1 MRSKRKKKNN
11 LNKEVIVVVLITI
24 TLLVIIGIS
33 IKGNINNYIPNTVL
47 DFISP
52 IQRGIN
58 KIFTITSENVSGIIN
73 YRSNLK
79 KIEELSKE
87 NEELKK
93 KIIDIDLKRDELGS
107 LGKLK
112 KSLNYI
118 SEDYDKNYVSAS
130 VVSKNDG
137 NWYTTFTIS
146 AGKKDGVIK
155 DSIVICGEGLVGKVY
170 EVSDN
175 YSKAISLLN
184 NKSAVSFEVLRKG
197 EYTGVISQNISIDS
211 SENFGGYLKGYLF
224 DIKYEVV
231 PGDIIITSGIG
242 IYPKG
247 IPLGE
252 VEKVIEDKNNLLKYI
267 KVKPYVNFKKVD
279 KVLIIRPR
287 IIE

>member
-1 MRSKRKKKNN
+1 MVRSKKKNN
-11 LNKEVIVVVLITI
+11 SNKEVIVVVLIAI
-24 TLLVIIGIS
+24 TLLVIIGMS
-33 IKGNINNYIPNTVL
+33 IKGNINNYLTGAIL
-47 DFISP
+47 DVASP

-58 KIFTITSENVSGIIN
+58 KIFTITSENISGIIN
-73 YRSNLK
+73 YRSNIK
-79 KIEELSKE
+79 KVKLLSKE

-93 KIIDIDLKRDELGS
+93 KIIDIDLKRDELNS
-107 LGKLK
+107 LRDLK

-118 SEDYDKNYVSAS
+118 SENYDKSYISAS

-137 NWYTTFTIS
+137 NWYTTFTVS
-146 AGKKDGVIK
+146 AGKKDGVVK
-155 DSIVICGEGLVGKVY
+155 NSIVISGEGLVGKIY
-170 EVSDN
+170 EVSNN

-197 EYTGVISQNISIDS
+197 EYTGVISQNLSIDS
-211 SENFGGYLKGYLF
+211 SENFEGYLKGYLF

-231 PGDIIITSGIG
+231 PGDIIVTSGIG

-267 KVKPYVNFKKVD
+267 KVKPYVNFKKID